1 MQIVAV
7 LSGIVGVILA
17 VYFNKRERRSYKRI
31 DRMLDE
37 ILEEQPLSQSDIQ
50 EGSISVLAGK
60 MIRIQE
66 KLNIEIEQAKD
77 EREQV
82 KGLISNMSHQ
92 LKTPLANVLMYQE
105 LLDNEKLAPEKKRE
119 FLQTMRVN
127 LNKIDWLL
135 NSLFKMVR
143 LEQNVISF
151 EAENLPV
158 KPTLA
163 LAVGCV
169 YEKAEKKQIQIVT
182 EEFEETIIWHNRKW
196 TCEALVNILENA
208 VKYSEAGKIIL
219 ISLKKYEMYS
229 AIEIKDHGRG
239 IKKSEQAK
247 IFGRF
252 YRSSD
257 VENIEGSGIGLYL
270 TRLILEKEKGYITV
284 ESQYQKGTKFTVF
297 LQNCKN

>member
-1 MQIVAV
+1 MQAVAV
-7 LSGIVGVILA
+7 LCGIAGVILA
-17 VYFNKRERRSYKRI
+17 VYFYRRERRNYKKI

-37 ILEEQPLSQSDIQ
+37 VLEERPLSQSDVH
-50 EGSISVLAGK
+50 EDSVSVLAGK

-66 KLNIEIEQAKD
+66 KLNIEIEQAED

-105 LLDNEKLAPEKKRE
+105 LLEDEKFSPEKKRE

-127 LNKIDWLL
+127 LNKVDWLL
-135 NSLFKMVR
+135 NSLFKMVK

-163 LAVGCV
+163 MAVGCI

-182 EEFEETIIWHNRKW
+182 EPFEEVVIWHNRKW
-196 TCEALVNILENA
+196 TCEALVNVLENA
-208 VKYSEAGKIIL
+208 VKYSEAGGTVRIV
-219 ISLKKYEMYS
+219 LKKYEMYS
-229 AIEIKDHGRG
+229 AIEITDEGRG
-239 IKKSEQAK
+239 IKQSEQTK

-252 YRSSD
+252 YRSPET
-257 VENIEGSGIGLYL
+257 ENVEGSGIGLYL